1 MPSLP
6 SFDCGALI
14 EALDAK
20 RAQHELGWTA
30 LADELWAESADLNV
44 RLADDCLCPGALVRH
59 ARHPKAMTCQYA
71 TIILRWLQRAP
82 EDFLTG
88 PTVAVGDTRLP
99 DAGLDSRLRWDL
111 PQLHA
116 ALNEYRSEH
125 QLTWVALADSLD
137 CKPSRLTN
145 LRNARLADMDLAMRI
160 TQRLAEPAARFIHP
174 AQW

>member
-1 MPSLP
+1 
-6 SFDCGALI
+6 
-14 EALDAK
+14 
-20 RAQHELGWTA
+20 
-30 LADELWAESADLNV
+30 
-44 RLADDCLCPGALVRH
+44 
-59 ARHPKAMTCQYA
+59 
-71 TIILRWLQRAP
+71 
-82 EDFLTG
+82 
-88 PTVAVGDTRLP
+88 
-99 DAGLDSRLRWDL
+99 
-111 PQLHA
+111 LHA